1 MDIWVLSSGSAGN
14 AALFHHEGTWVLI
27 DAGISPRRIRQ
38 RAKTLNV
45 VVPDR
50 LDAVFVTHAHGDHAR
65 YGGAC
70 ARTFDAPLY
79 MTPATERGA
88 KDLVGARTRIIA
100 AQSTLRIGT
109 IDVDTLPTPHD
120 APQIGLTLSAGT
132 RRVGFATDLGE
143 IPAALVER
151 FMGCDTLLIESNH
164 DALMLQAG
172 PYPPHLKSHVASGMG
187 HLSNAQ
193 TAALIAQTGPT
204 LKTLV
209 LMHLS
214 ERNNTQA
221 LARDTAAAALKC
233 RPHQTPVQLLVA
245 QQHAAIALHG
255 ALA

>member
-14 AALFHHEGTWVLI
+14 AALFHHEGTWLLV

-38 RAKTLNV
+38 RAKSLSV
-45 VVPDR
+45 AVPER

-88 KDLVGARTRIIA
+88 KDLIGARTRIIA
-100 AQSTLRIGT
+100 AQSSLRIGS
-109 IDVDTLPTPHD
+109 IEVDTLPTPHD
-120 APQIGLTLSAGT
+120 APQIGLTLRAGE
-132 RRVGFATDLGE
+132 RQVGFATDLGE
-143 IPAALVER
+143 IPAALFER

-164 DALMLQAG
+164 DPMMLQSG
-172 PYPPHLKSHVASGMG
+172 PYPPHLKSHVAGSTG
-187 HLSNAQ
+187 HLSNLQA
-193 TAALIAQTGPT
+193 AALIAQTGPS

-214 ERNNTQA
+214 ERNNTPA
-221 LARDTAAAALKC
+221 LARETATAALAC
-233 RPHQTPVQLLVA
+233 RPHRTQVQLLIA
-245 QQHAAIALHG
+245 EQHAAIALDG
-255 ALA
+255 AAL